1 MPSPALPAHGLKASL
16 SALAVAL
23 LLRGAPGWAADAA
36 GADTV
41 SDPAVAEVIPPAPTP
56 PDQAPGKWYDVT
68 SWPVIP
74 VPVIDADPNSGV
86 TLGVLPTWL
95 HSNDQQQINRIIAPD
110 LTYNPNFGVGT
121 DFRIFSYPSSDE
133 QWSVVASI
141 KQRVER
147 GFDSE
152 YEFGRNRETNWSI
165 ATSLVYDRSGTDR
178 FFGFGN
184 KSLYSN
190 QTNYTASQSMAQAIA
205 GYNFNHTWQLQY
217 TLRAKHMDVLPGT
230 LSGIPSIQVLFP
242 GLHGLGNTDLVLN
255 RFALVYDTRDD
266 PTVPTRGAK
275 WVVYAGVASHGDF
288 PFNSSY
294 SEAGLDGRNYI
305 RFSPLDILATHFAI
319 RYMPTTDNVPFWALS
334 SLGGANSDI
343 GEQLLRGYG
352 AGRFY
357 GRDSLSTTVEWRHQT
372 FSFDVSATHV
382 DIEVTPF
389 VDAGRVFSH
398 GTDDPF
404 TSLHPVAGVGFRG
417 IARPS
422 VVGYVDIGY
431 GSEGAAVFTGID
443 YPF

>member
-1 MPSPALPAHGLKASL
+1 
-16 SALAVAL
+16 VVL
-23 LLRGAPGWAADAA
+23 LLHGVQGRTAEAAD
-36 GADTV
+36 TE
-41 SDPAVAEVIPPAPTP
+41 SDPAVSATIPPAPA
-56 PDQAPGKWYDVT
+56 APEEAPARWYDVT

-74 VPVIDADPNSGV
+74 VPVIDSDPNSGV

-95 HSNDQQQINRIIAPD
+95 RSNDQQQINRIIAPD
-110 LTYNPNFGVGT
+110 LLYSPNFGLGA
-121 DFRIFSYPSSDE
+121 DFRIFSYPSSNE
-133 QWSVVASI
+133 QWSVTASM

-147 GFDSE
+147 GADFE
-152 YEFGRNRETNWSI
+152 YELGRDRQTPWSLS
-165 ATSLVYDRSGTDR
+165 TSLVYDRSGTDR
-178 FFGFGN
+178 FYGMGN
-184 KSLYSN
+184 RALKAD
-190 QTNYTASQSMAQAIA
+190 QTNYTASQAMAQASA

-230 LSGIPSIQVLFP
+230 ISGIPSIQELFP
-242 GLHGLGNTDLVLN
+242 RLNGLGNTNLVLN
-255 RFALVYDTRDD
+255 RLSLVYDTRDD
-266 PTVPTRGAK
+266 PTVPTRGAR
-275 WVVYAGVASHGDF
+275 WVVYSGVASTGSF
-288 PFNSSY
+288 PVNSSY
-294 SEAGLDGRNYI
+294 SEAGLDGRNYV
-305 RFSPLDILATHFAI
+305 RLSPIDILATHFAI
-319 RYMPTTDNVPFWALS
+319 RYMPSTGDVPFWALS
-334 SLGGANSDI
+334 TLGGANSDI

-357 GRDSLSTTVEWRHQT
+357 DRDSLSASVELRHQT

-398 GTDDPF
+398 GTADPF
-404 TSLHPVAGVGFRG
+404 SHLHPVAGVGFRG

>member
-1 MPSPALPAHGLKASL
+1 MPFFGLPTYGPAYGLKASL
-16 SALAVAL
+16 SALALVVLYGLPGVA
-23 LLRGAPGWAADAA
+23 AAAD
-36 GADTV
+36 
-41 SDPAVAEVIPPAPTP
+41 SDPAVAAMIPPPPAAPEQAPTR
-56 PDQAPGKWYDVT
+56 WYDVT

-95 HSNDQQQINRIIAPD
+95 RSNDQQQINRIIAPD
-110 LTYNPNFGVGT
+110 ILYSPDFGVGA

-133 QWSVVASI
+133 QWSLTASL

-152 YEFGRNRETNWSI
+152 YQLGRDRELPWSI
-165 ATSLVYDRSGTDR
+165 TTSLVYDRSGTER
-178 FFGFGN
+178 FYGMGN
-184 KSLYSN
+184 HARKAD
-190 QTNYTASQSMAQAIA
+190 QTNYTASQAMAQAIA
-205 GYNFNHTWQLQY
+205 GYNFNHAWQLQY

-230 LSGIPSIQVLFP
+230 IAGIPSIERLFP
-242 GLHGLGNTDLVLN
+242 KLNGLGNTNLVLN
-255 RFALVYDTRDD
+255 RFSLVYDTRDSA
-266 PTVPTRGAK
+266 TVPTRGAK
-275 WVVYAGVASHGDF
+275 WVVYSGVASTGNF
-288 PFNSSY
+288 PINSSY
-294 SEAGLDGRNYI
+294 SEAGLDGRNYL
-305 RFSPLDILATHFAI
+305 RLSPLDILATHFAI
-319 RYMPTTDNVPFWALS
+319 RYMPSTGDVPFWALS
-334 SLGGANSDI
+334 TLGGANSDI

-357 GRDSLSTTVEWRHQT
+357 DRDSLSASVEWRHQT

-398 GTDDPF
+398 GTVDPF
-404 TSLHPVAGVGFRG
+404 VSLHPVAGVGFRG